1 MPRNGLWILSLVALA
16 ACDGRIYVRD
26 GLTDGDTFYLPQ
38 YVYFDENPVIQSW
51 VAYSLGRSVCQLE
64 MGGKNPARNHSFDC
78 EVTSRELLVERW
90 RELGGEPLQPGPAAG
105 RETGAE
111 YLDTL
116 AATADAGYLPEYTW
130 SYHREAGWRSPD
142 GLRMD
147 EFEDWRR
154 RALPRGHRPTTRI
167 IGSWGYAARSGPNAA
182 GVPSGE

>member
-1 MPRNGLWILSLVALA
+1 MPRYYLVFVLIAAVA
-16 ACDGRIYVRD
+16 ACDSRIYVRD

-64 MGGKNPARNHSFDC
+64 MGGDNPARNHSFDC

-90 RELGGEPLQPGPAAG
+90 RELGGEPLEAGPTDGGQSGAA
-105 RETGAE
+105 

-116 AATADAGYLPEYTW
+116 AATADAW
-130 SYHREAGWRSPD
+130 FYHRGNGWAAPE

-147 EFEDWRR
+147 AFAEWRR
-154 RALPRGHRPTTRI
+154 RELPRGHRATTRI
-167 IGSWGYAARSGPNAA
+167 IGSWGYAARGASNAA
-182 GVPSGE
+182 VVPSSE